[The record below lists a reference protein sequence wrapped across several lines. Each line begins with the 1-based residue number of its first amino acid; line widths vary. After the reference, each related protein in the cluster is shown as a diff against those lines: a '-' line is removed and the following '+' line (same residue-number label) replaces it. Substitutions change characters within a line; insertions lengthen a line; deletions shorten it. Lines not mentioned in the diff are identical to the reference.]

1 MTVWR
6 VLKKR
11 QVKAVVKR
19 RKSQTIS
26 DIVKKFL
33 GKGVSWM

>member
-6 VLKKR
+6 VLKKH
-11 QVKAVVKR
+11 QVKAVVKQ
-19 RKSQTIS
+19 RKKTIS

-33 GKGVSWM
+33 GKGFSWM